1 MQEFGP
7 TDYAQAHQGTYHY
20 ATAYGMG
27 EGNHPG
33 VDWAV
38 PMGTGV
44 ATPLGGTVSVV
55 GNDHGTGY
63 YYTSPMG
70 NSGADTSGEF
80 AVTLDNGD
88 QLILGHMSNI
98 TARVGQRVNAG
109 QLIGQSGGSDGA
121 HVHVEYRQ
129 RQADGSYR
137 IIDPRTGIAAWG
149 QPQTY

>member
-1 MQEFGP
+1 
-7 TDYAQAHQGTYHY
+7 
-20 ATAYGMG
+20 
-27 EGNHPG
+27 
-33 VDWAV
+33 
-38 PMGTGV
+38 
-44 ATPLGGTVSVV
+44 
-55 GNDHGTGY
+55 
-63 YYTSPMG
+63 
-70 NSGADTSGEF
+70 
-80 AVTLDNGD
+80 
-88 QLILGHMSNI
+88 MSNI